1 MQSFSIFVLL
11 FLLSFTTIAQQ
22 NSIDI
27 KASLDDSKD
36 QFNIQQRI
44 VYYNKSNTELK
55 RIYLHNWANSFKN
68 RKTALSKRFI
78 EAYQKNLY
86 FAKKEDLGFT
96 DIKNISVNFETA
108 RFQEI
113 KDQIDI
119 LEITLNYPLKQND
132 SVVINATYSV
142 KIPNAQFTNYGKTK
156 TGYHLRYWY
165 LNPAVYTTE
174 WQLMSNLNTD
184 DLYEIPTNYSI
195 VLELPKAYA
204 INSNLY
210 KYTTKGKAY
219 NQYYFTGKQKIDVV
233 LSIEKIDRF
242 RVYKT
247 KNVAIHTDILEKETD
262 YALATNLLNKELAF
276 LEKYLGPYPHK
287 EIFLD
292 KVAQKK
298 DPIYGLSQLP
308 DFIRPFSDTFK
319 TDLTLFKILTK
330 KYIENTLIVNKRK
343 EYWITDGLQ
352 SYLMME
358 YVDTF
363 YPEVKLLG
371 STSNAWFLKNYNISK
386 LAFNDKYPFIYE
398 LSARSFLDQPLTTS
412 ADSLSNFNR
421 IIVNKYKAGL
431 GFRYL
436 NGFLGDSILN
446 TSIKEFYQQ
455 KKLLQVATNDFKEI
469 ITQKTTKDLNWFFG
483 DYIQTNKKIDYT
495 IKKAEVVGDS
505 VQITLKNKRNITVP
519 VALYA
524 LKNKEVSFKKWYSNI
539 DSTKTITLK
548 NEDYDSFSLNYEK
561 QYPEHNTADNQKNLQ
576 KKLFSKPLKFSF
588 IKDIADPHSH
598 QIFYQPNFDF
608 NFYDGFILGLKLD
621 NKPIVKRNLEL
632 TLKPSYAFKSQSIT
646 GSFLLKYNQ
655 YFEDTKIYKI
665 AYGIFGSTQHYT
677 ENLSYNAFSPYIN
690 ILFKRKSLRAVS
702 SESLSAKLINIH
714 QETAANQPLK
724 KQNSYS
730 VFSLSYQY
738 ANPDIIDD
746 FRYRISTEAAE
757 DFSKLSLDLRYRT
770 LTSKDTQLDF
780 RVFAGAFLNNSTT
793 GDFFSFGLDR
803 PNDYL
808 FELNYFG
815 RSESTGFFSQ
825 QFIITEGGFK
835 SVLPTRFAN
844 QFLFSSH
851 SSVGLWKW
859 IEAYNGVA
867 FLKNKGERLYFAYE
881 NGVRFNFIHNIL
893 EVYFPLYSNN
903 GWEVSQKAY
912 ASKIRF
918 TLSADIQSIY
928 NFFRRG
934 FL

>member
-1 MQSFSIFVLL
+1 LSFS
-11 FLLSFTTIAQQ
+11 TIAQQ

-27 KASLDDSKD
+27 KATLEDTKD
-36 QFNIQQRI
+36 RLNIQQKI
-44 VYYNKSNTELK
+44 VYYNTSNTELK
-55 RIYLHNWANSFKN
+55 RIFLHNWPNSFKN

-78 EAYQKNLY
+78 EAYQKKMY
-86 FAKKEDLGFT
+86 FSKAKDLGFT
-96 DIKNISVNFETA
+96 EIKNISVNFETV
-108 RFQEI
+108 RFQEV
-113 KDQIDI
+113 KNQIDI
-119 LEITLNYPLKQND
+119 LEITLNTPLKQND

-142 KIPNAQFTNYGKTK
+142 KIPNAKFTDYGKTK

-165 LNPAVYTTE
+165 LNPAVYNSE

-184 DLYEIPTNYSI
+184 DLFEIPTNYTI
-195 VLELPKAYA
+195 ELELPKAYS

-210 KYTTKGKAY
+210 KYTTKRTES
-219 NQYYFTGKQKIDVV
+219 NHFYFTGRQKTDVIFTINKV
-233 LSIEKIDRF
+233 NQFKI
-242 RVYKT
+242 YKT
-247 KNVAIHTDILEKETD
+247 KKIAIHTDILDKDINYTH
-262 YALATNLLNKELAF
+262 ATKLLDKELSF
-276 LEKYLGPYPHK
+276 LEKYLGAYPHK

-292 KVAQKK
+292 QVAQKK

-319 TDLTLFKILTK
+319 TDLTLFKILAK
-330 KYIENTLIVNKRK
+330 KYIENTMLINKRK

-358 YVDTF
+358 YVDAF

-371 STSNAWFLKNYNISK
+371 STSNAWFLKNYQISK
-386 LAFNDKYPFIYE
+386 LNFNDKYPFIYQ
-398 LSARSFLDQPLTTS
+398 LSARNFLDQPLTTS
-412 ADSLSNFNR
+412 VDSLSNFNR
-421 IIVNKYKAGL
+421 KIVNKYKAGL

-436 NGFLGDSILN
+436 KRYLGDSILN
-446 TSIKEFYQQ
+446 SSIKEFYQK
-455 KKLLQVATNDFKEI
+455 KKLVPVTTKDFQKVITN
-469 ITQKTTKDLNWFFG
+469 KTTKDLSWFFG

-495 IKKAEVVGDS
+495 IKKAEIIGDS
-505 VQITLKNKRNITVP
+505 VQVTLKNKRNITAP
-519 VALYA
+519 IALYG
-524 LKNKEVSFKKWYSNI
+524 LKNKEIGFKKWYSNI

-548 NEDYDSFSLNYEK
+548 NDHYDSFSLNYEQ

-576 KKLFSKPLKFSF
+576 KKLFRKPLKFSF
-588 IKDIADPHSH
+588 IKDIGDPYSH
-598 QIFYQPNFDF
+598 QIFYQPNFDY
-608 NFYDGFILGLKLD
+608 NFYDGFILGVKLD
-621 NKPIVKRNLEL
+621 NKPIIKKNLEL
-632 TLKPSYAFKSQSIT
+632 TLKPSYAFKSTSLT
-646 GSFLLKYNQ
+646 GSFSLKYNQ

-665 AYGIFGSTQHYT
+665 AYGVFGSTQHYAK
-677 ENLSYNAFSPYIN
+677 NLSYNAFIPYIN
-690 ILFKRKSLRAVS
+690 VIFKRKSLRAVS
-702 SESLSAKLINIH
+702 TEALTAKLINIH
-714 QETAANQPLK
+714 QETRANQPLK
-724 KQNSYS
+724 EQNVYS
-730 VFSLSYQY
+730 VFNLNYEY

-746 FRYRISTEAAE
+746 FRYRISAEAAE
-757 DFSKLSLDLRYRT
+757 DFSKLSLDLRYRA

-780 RVFAGAFLNNSTT
+780 RVFAGAFLNNATN

-844 QFLFSSH
+844 QFLLSTN

-903 GWEVSQKAY
+903 GWEISQNAY
-912 ASKIRF
+912 PEKIRF
-918 TLSADIQSIY
+918 TLTADIQSIY